1 MYDQIMPP
9 LALPDG
15 EEAQTMNQDDFE
27 RDYRL
32 DEDPTPLGPWVSL
45 AIVIVLA
52 AICWVVL
59 TGLVVEVLMWWPL

>member
-1 MYDQIMPP
+1 MDHHDLDLEFRRYHPP
-9 LALPDG
+9 
-15 EEAQTMNQDDFE
+15 E
-27 RDYRL
+27 

-59 TGLVVEVLMWWPL
+59 TGLVVAVLMWWPL

>member
-1 MYDQIMPP
+1 
-9 LALPDG
+9 
-15 EEAQTMNQDDFE
+15 MNQDDFE

-32 DEDPTPLGPWVSL
+32 DEEPTPLGPWVSL

-59 TGLVVEVLMWWPL
+59 TGLVVAVLMWWPL